1 MSARKRQRPKDNSM
15 TLKFKRNLP
24 LVLMLAGI
32 LFLLAM
38 TLGDQKIVAYT
49 VNTDTL
55 QVMQVSAIPWAM
67 AGLFGILP

>member
-1 MSARKRQRPKDNSM
+1 M